1 MDVLAGMRAFR
12 AVATAGSFVG
22 AARSLAITT
31 AWASKLVAQLEEH
44 LGTQLLARTTRRL
57 SLTDSGRLYLERC
70 VQLLDDL
77 EEAERSVGDQQAA
90 PRGRLR
96 VSAPMSFGLIRLAPL
111 LPAFYERFPEVEL
124 DVMLNDRLVDLVEEG
139 IDVAVRIG
147 ARLEDSSLVVRK
159 LGTGERVVCAS
170 AVYLRAHGT
179 PRHPRDLANHRC
191 LRYGLHTSPS
201 KWELDGPDGRTTVA
215 VKGPLQVNNSIALKA
230 AAVAGVGI
238 LLTPDFVVAEE
249 LREKTLRRVLTP
261 WTPSDYSVFALSPP
275 TRFATPK
282 ARAFVEFLGQ
292 ALSSSAARRTSARAA
307 TRFETRVREEPASAS
322 QKPAR
327 RRS

>member
-1 MDVLAGMRAFR
+1 MTAAPTAETSDTRDARHEAGRSLR
-12 AVATAGSFVG
+12 RVV
-22 AARSLAITT
+22 ARSAH
-31 AWASKLVAQLEEH
+31 AEWSPAASRREE
-44 LGTQLLARTTRRL
+44 L
-57 SLTDSGRLYLERC
+57 
-70 VQLLDDL
+70 
-77 EEAERSVGDQQAA
+77 
-90 PRGRLR
+90 
-96 VSAPMSFGLIRLAPL
+96 
-111 LPAFYERFPEVEL
+111 
-124 DVMLNDRLVDLVEEG
+124 
-139 IDVAVRIG
+139 
-147 ARLEDSSLVVRK
+147 
-159 LGTGERVVCAS
+159 
-170 AVYLRAHGT
+170 
-179 PRHPRDLANHRC
+179 
-191 LRYGLHTSPS
+191 
-201 KWELDGPDGRTTVA
+201 
-215 VKGPLQVNNSIALKA
+215 A